1 MKLSSSVC
9 FNDAFCLSH
18 RSNFWHI
25 SVVFVI
31 FLLASCLPISSLAT
45 GVLLSRWT
53 IGLETSAF
61 VTRRTLRRL
70 RKKRICMQ
78 RGQLP
83 TSYSTVR
90 PVQMAAL
97 VKVRFWSRILTQPNI
112 VTSYS
117 CVLQFEWSL
126 FSFKFHYSKFNLH
139 HQWHLPSKPQ
149 SLLKTRNNHCVMT
162 RSGIGGW
169 LMIAPP
175 FPPSSPRHA
184 HGSNSTLITYSGE
197 IKSLD
202 QDPGIASLSPGIDIS
217 TNDCLL
223 KKPRGQL
230 N

>member
-31 FLLASCLPISSLAT
+31 FLLASCQPISSLAT

-149 SLLKTRNNHCVMT
+149 SLLKHATTTVLWPGAALGAGWWSLPLSRPPPPVMPMPAIRLWSRTRVKSRVSIKTQELRLSAQELTSLPMT
-162 RSGIGGW
+162 VFSRNPGG
-169 LMIAPP
+169 
-175 FPPSSPRHA
+175 S
-184 HGSNSTLITYSGE
+184 
-197 IKSLD
+197 
-202 QDPGIASLSPGIDIS
+202 
-217 TNDCLL
+217 
-223 KKPRGQL
+223 
-230 N
+230 